1 MFSYRNQGYPRV
13 LCCKCLAL
21 GLAGV
26 LHSAQHQG
34 AVLSGSTPNSYFVS
48 IDAIKMGMMGKAC
61 QFPGAIAMIC
71 NLCVSVGQGQE
82 QIYSVRRHWLSG
94 ESRSESLKSGR

>member
-1 MFSYRNQGYPRV
+1 MLQMSSFWPRF
-13 LCCKCLAL
+13 
-21 GLAGV
+21 AGV

-94 ESRSESLKSGR
+94 ESRAESLESGR